1 MVSCVNLSEGTITG
15 GRVLQCNDSMAGS
28 ALEDGCTA
36 TNPRVPNKE
45 EVIEIYKKLW
55 K

>member
-1 MVSCVNLSEGTITG
+1 MGTNSVEEYFFSI
-15 GRVLQCNDSMAGS
+15 DSMADA

-45 EVIEIYKKLW
+45 DVIEIYKRLW